1 LIGYGRVLLLF
12 GAIGLAYL
20 NGGSVGSPDIGLAFV
35 VCIAISLLLD
45 LLDGH
50 LARKFGHTSR
60 FGALFDLSIDIVT
73 HTVVW
78 IASGWRFALIFI
90 VIEWTAGLLAF
101 VQTMRS
107 ESSWKQNVIADGSW
121 ALGVYFGNHQ
131 RNLISTYCN
140 VAHFMF
146 PAALILG
153 WTNLWGY
160 ALAVPGLAVYEAVT
174 IAISVDMLRNGRHR
188 KSKRV

>member
-1 LIGYGRVLLLF
+1 MLLLF

-20 NGGSVGSPDIGLAFV
+20 NGGSVGSPDIDLLFV
-35 VCIAISLLLD
+35 VCIAASLLLD
-45 LLDGH
+45 LLDGN

-60 FGALFDLSIDIVT
+60 FGALFDLSIDLVT
-73 HTVVW
+73 HSVVW
-78 IASGWRFALIFI
+78 VASGWRFALIFMI
-90 VIEWTAGLLAF
+90 IEWTAGLLAF

-107 ESSWKQNVIADGSW
+107 QGSWKQNVIADGSW
-121 ALGVYFGNHQ
+121 VLGIYFGNHQ
-131 RNLISTYCN
+131 RNLTSAYCN

-153 WTNLWGY
+153 WTNLWFY
-160 ALAVPGLAVYEAVT
+160 ALAVPGLAVYEGVT